1 MNPIKRFRVI
11 PCLLLKGPGL
21 YKTVKFKDP
30 KYVGDPINAV
40 RIFNEKEV
48 DELIF
53 LDIEASKNKTPINL
67 TTLKNI
73 ASECFMPLC
82 YGGGIRSLQD
92 IESLLKLGVEKVA
105 LNSVTYENPNLVQ
118 EACQRF
124 GGSTVVASI
133 DYRKSMF
140 GSYLCYSHSNTK
152 NHNLKLVDRA
162 KQLAD
167 WGVGEILLNNIDQ
180 DGTMSGFDLTSIRS
194 VTSVV
199 NVPVIACGGAG
210 SLSHLRAAVHDAGAS
225 AVAAGSFFVFVGKH
239 RAVLI
244 TYPSQANLREQVYQ

>member
-1 MNPIKRFRVI
+1 MNHVNRFRVI
-11 PCLLLKGPGL
+11 PCLLLKGAGL
-21 YKTVKFKDP
+21 YKSVKFKDP

-105 LNSVTYENPNLVQ
+105 LNAVTYENPTLVRQ
-118 EACQRF
+118 ACEQF
-124 GGSTVVASI
+124 GGTTIVASI
-133 DYRKSMF
+133 DYRKSLF

-152 NHNLKLVDRA
+152 NQNIKLVERA

-180 DGTMSGFDLTSIRS
+180 DGTMSGFDLASIRS
-194 VTSVV
+194 VTSIVH
-199 NVPVIACGGAG
+199 VPVIACGGAG
-210 SLSHLRAAVHDAGAS
+210 SLSHLREAVHDGGAS

-244 TYPSQANLREQVYQ
+244 TYPGQSDLREKVYI

>member
-1 MNPIKRFRVI
+1 MNTIKRFRVI

-67 TTLKNI
+67 NMLRNI

-92 IESLLKLGVEKVA
+92 IEALLKLGVEKVA
-105 LNSVTYENPNLVQ
+105 LNSVTYENPNLVRD
-118 EACQRF
+118 ACQRF
-124 GGSTVVASI
+124 GGSTIVASI
-133 DYRKSMF
+133 DYRKNLF
-140 GSYLCYSHSNTK
+140 GSYLCYSHSNSK
-152 NHNLKLVDRA
+152 NQNMKLVDRA
-162 KQLAD
+162 KQMVD
-167 WGVGEILLNNIDQ
+167 WGVGEILLNNIDH
-180 DGTMSGFDLTSIRS
+180 DGLMTGFDLSSIRS
-194 VTSVV
+194 ITSVV
-199 NVPVIACGGAG
+199 DVPVIACGGAG
-210 SLSHLRAAVHDAGAS
+210 SLADLRAAVHDAGAS

-244 TYPSQANLREQVYQ
+244 TYPSQTNLREQVYR

>member
-1 MNPIKRFRVI
+1 MIPTKRIRVI

-67 TTLKNI
+67 KTLRNI

-82 YGGGIRSLQD
+82 YGGGIQSLQD

-105 LNSVTYENPNLVQ
+105 LNSFTYENPSLVQ

-124 GGSTVVASI
+124 GGSTIVASI
-133 DYRKSMF
+133 DYRKSLF
-140 GSYLCYSHSNTK
+140 GSHVCYSHSNSK
-152 NHNLKLVDRA
+152 NQNHKLLDRA

-180 DGTMSGFDLTSIRS
+180 DGTMTGFDLPSIRS
-194 VTSVV
+194 VTSAV

-210 SLSHLRAAVHDAGAS
+210 SLNHFRAAVHDAGAS

-244 TYPSQANLREQVYQ
+244 TYPSQADLRNQVYQ

>member
-1 MNPIKRFRVI
+1 MNPINRFRVI

-21 YKTVKFKDP
+21 YKSVKFKDP
-30 KYVGDPINAV
+30 RYVGDPINAV

-53 LDIEASKNKTPINL
+53 LDIESAKNKTPINL
-67 TTLKNI
+67 SILRSI

-92 IESLLKLGVEKVA
+92 IETLLKLGVEKVA
-105 LNSVTYENPNLVQ
+105 LNSETYENPMLVQ
-118 EACQRF
+118 EACNRF
-124 GGSTVVASI
+124 GGSTIVASI
-133 DYRKSMF
+133 DYRRSVF
-140 GSYLCYSHSNTK
+140 GSYLCYSHSNSK
-152 NHNLKLVDRA
+152 NQNVKLLDRA
-162 KQLAD
+162 KKLAD

-180 DGTMSGFDLTSIRS
+180 DGTMAGFDLASIRS
-194 VTSVV
+194 VTSAV

-210 SLSHLRAAVHDAGAS
+210 SLADFRAAIHDSGAS

-244 TYPSQANLREQVYQ
+244 TYPNQADLREKVYK